1 MFITDA
7 TNRQELLSR
16 FCPKGL
22 NYWRAVE
29 LEFNRP
35 WYIVRVQIQLEDA
48 QQVDTDASITTTV
61 LVAEVEDVLNM
72 FNTGSKS
79 QKVKGVSVLI
89 PEYLSQSNGWI
100 LKQISA
106 IWSTEMPT
114 GKRDSFKKK
123 YYIETDCGNRYPANP
138 MDEVEYES
146 ARMTLLQR
154 LTS

>member
-1 MFITDA
+1 MFITDT

-16 FCPKGL
+16 FCPDGL

-48 QQVDTDASITTTV
+48 QQVDAEASITSTV
-61 LVAEVEDVLNM
+61 LIADVEDVLNL
-72 FNTGSKS
+72 FNSGAKS
-79 QKVKGVSVLI
+79 QKVKGVSALI
-89 PEYLSQSNGWI
+89 PEDLSQSNGWV
-100 LKQISA
+100 LEQISA
-106 IWSTEMPT
+106 IWTSEMPT
-114 GKRDSFKKK
+114 GKQDGFKKT
-123 YYIETDCGNRYPANP
+123 YFLETECGNRYPVNP
-138 MDEVEYES
+138 MEEVEYES